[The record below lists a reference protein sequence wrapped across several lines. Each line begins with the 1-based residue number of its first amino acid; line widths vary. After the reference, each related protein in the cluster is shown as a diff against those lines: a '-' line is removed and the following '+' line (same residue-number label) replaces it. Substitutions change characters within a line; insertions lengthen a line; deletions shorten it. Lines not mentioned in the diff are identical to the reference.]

1 MKPANFDNKLQH
13 SIDLLRRSEVLALR
27 YYPAG
32 YFDLAVV
39 DPPYGGANSAVGGGD
54 ASAAGLTGIKR
65 VARTGGT
72 WAAKYG
78 KKL

>member
-1 MKPANFDNKLQH
+1 MKHQ
-13 SIDLLRRSEVLALR
+13 SEALNVDCMDYMR
-27 YYPAG
+27 TLPDG

-39 DPPYGGANSAVGGGD
+39 DPPYGGANSDVGGGTGL
-54 ASAAGLTGIKR
+54 AVGLTDTKR

-72 WAAKYG
+72 WATKYG